1 MMAGGMARAVLR
13 SARLVLAALL
23 LAVVG
28 GYFQVWQMADH
39 LVFRS
44 LYLTQTPEPATGIR
58 LIDIDYPALARQGSP
73 QGYRE
78 AQGSALLQLAALPV
92 PPRVVL
98 LDIWISNNPDG
109 APALTEGITALQAR
123 GAKVYAAVEP
133 KNRQGKLSAD
143 YMAWHLAPLY
153 ANVLDGHGHTQLEFG
168 FGMLKYQRELRLPG
182 AAGETVLPA
191 LPVLAAVAQA
201 DALPASLVIP
211 VGDDALFK
219 PLTHHLAQAAGQ
231 LNPPIPP
238 GAAPSH
244 VIVGSFKE
252 DSDNA
257 LQRPGPL
264 LLAWALSD
272 LLAGKASVAREPLN
286 HPLALSGLAALGL
299 LWAIAAFALGFR
311 VVRTRVAPARWR
323 ATAAGLALA
332 AFGLTAV
339 LLLGA
344 GGIVLLAGRV
354 IPVALPLACAALGA
368 LAAWQG
374 ARRWIA
380 NEQVRRELAGSG
392 EERAMQYDVFVSYA
406 HDPAEHKAWVKRVL
420 LAPLAA
426 LRHADGRPYKVFFD
440 EAEIQVGRQWKSDIE
455 LALLGSVCFV
465 AVYSERYFGRP
476 YCREEIEL
484 ADQLRIEG
492 RLRMFPVART
502 VDGVPERYLRKA
514 QYIDARTD
522 VDFMGELIA
531 QIVAAVQASE
541 SGSGG
546 ASSGPGQVLKPAR

>member
-1 MMAGGMARAVLR
+1 M
-13 SARLVLAALL
+13 
-23 LAVVG
+23 
-28 GYFQVWQMADH
+28 
-39 LVFRS
+39 
-44 LYLTQTPEPATGIR
+44 
-58 LIDIDYPALARQGSP
+58 
-73 QGYRE
+73 
-78 AQGSALLQLAALPV
+78 

-109 APALTEGITALQAR
+109 APALAQGITALQAK

-133 KNRQGKLSAD
+133 KNRQGKLAAD

-153 ANVLDGHGHTQLEFG
+153 ANLLDGHGHTQLEFG

-201 DALPASLVIP
+201 NVTQADALPASLVIP

-231 LNPPIPP
+231 FHPPIPP

-244 VIVGSFKE
+244 VIVGSFQE

-272 LLAGKASVAREPLN
+272 LLAGKASVAREALN
-286 HPLALSGLAALGL
+286 HPLALLGLAALGL
-299 LWAIAAFALGFR
+299 LWAIAAFALAFR

-323 ATAAGLALA
+323 AAAAGLALA
-332 AFGLTAV
+332 AFALTAG

-354 IPVALPLACAALGA
+354 IPVALPLACAALGT
-368 LAAWQG
+368 LAAWLA
-374 ARRWIA
+374 ARRWIT
-380 NEQVRRELAGSG
+380 NEQVRRELAGNG
-392 EERAMQYDVFVSYA
+392 EERAVQYDVFVSYA

-420 LAPLAA
+420 VAPLVA

-440 EAEIQVGRQWKSDIE
+440 ETEIKVGRQWKSEIE

-514 QYIDARTD
+514 QYLDARTD
-522 VDFMGELIA
+522 VDVMGELIT

-541 SGSGG
+541 SGAGG
-546 ASSGPGQVLKPAR
+546 ASNRPDQALKPAR